1 MQGVPT
7 TLRDVVEGALNHLK
21 RKAAGLPVDG
31 GCIYERKTTPINKR
45 GSQWGRRRGQG
56 WMVKPMLPL
65 PPPLPLLFCVRCR
78 VLMCELH
85 DGGDEGLQTM

>member
-31 GCIYERKTTPINKR
+31 GCIYEWERTPINKR
-45 GSQWGRRRGQG
+45 GSRWGEEEGTG
-56 WMVKPMLPL
+56 FDGETNVTAA
-65 PPPLPLLFCVRCR
+65 PPPLLFCVRCR